1 MIYNQNAIT
10 LLQKGHNTRISK
22 DAIVT
27 NWKSPKLTEKFRII
41 EWKHYSH
48 LISSSC
54 KISFLN
60 YYKYMCFVTS
70 SPTSRSAPPM
80 YMNLLLI
87 ICDLSVSYIMLQ
99 WSCRHIMNRTFEV
112 KLMCKCLFLYS
123 LYWNNADLYV

>member
-22 DAIVT
+22 DAIVL
-27 NWKSPKLTEKFRII
+27 NWQKNLKKI

-48 LISSSC
+48 LISFSC
-54 KISFLN
+54 KISFSN

-70 SPTSRSAPPM
+70 SPTSGSAPPM

-99 WSCRHIMNRTFEV
+99 WSCRHIMNRTFGV
-112 KLMCKCLFLYS
+112 KLMYKCLFLHS
-123 LYWNNADLYV
+123 LYWNHADLYV